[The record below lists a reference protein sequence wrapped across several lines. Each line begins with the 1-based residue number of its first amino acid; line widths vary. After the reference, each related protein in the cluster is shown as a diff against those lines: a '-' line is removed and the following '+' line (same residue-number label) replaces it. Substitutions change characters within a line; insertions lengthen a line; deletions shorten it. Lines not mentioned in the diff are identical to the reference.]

1 MRSEED
7 ASRAIDQY
15 ADTVRRICM
24 VHLKNYD
31 DTEPF
36 RWIRSSKSLR
46 KRPRIIPICWR
57 QSWLCP
63 RNIKM

>member
-46 KRPRIIPICWR
+46 K
-57 QSWLCP
+57 
-63 RNIKM
+63 